1 MIIRIIEE
9 KDAKVC
15 DELLT
20 KLIRDESKYDKLISK
35 DFKVQDYFKNVI
47 KDSNNILLGYIID
60 NQIIGYTYLKYLA
73 NDNKKGYLI
82 DGLYI
87 LENYRGQGYA
97 KKLLKYALNL
107 LENKSLDFIDIN
119 VLGANE
125 KARNLYK
132 LLGFK
137 DFKITM
143 RKWDN

>member
-9 KDAKVC
+9 KDAVVC

-20 KLIRDESKYDKLISK
+20 KLIKDESQYDKLISK
-35 DFKVQDYFKNVI
+35 DFKVHDYFKNVI

-137 DFKITM
+137 DFKVTM

>member
-35 DFKVQDYFKNVI
+35 DFEVQDYFKNVI

-119 VLGANE
+119 VLGTNE

>member
-119 VLGANE
+119 VLGANK

>member
-20 KLIRDESKYDKLISK
+20 KLIRDESQYDKLISK
-35 DFKVQDYFKNVI
+35 DFKVHDYFKNVI

-97 KKLLKYALNL
+97 KSLLKYALNL

-143 RKWDN
+143 RKWG

>member
-47 KDSNNILLGYIID
+47 KDRNNILLGYIID

-125 KARNLYK
+125 KARNLYR

>member
-20 KLIRDESKYDKLISK
+20 KLIRDESQYDKLISK
-35 DFKVQDYFKNVI
+35 DFKVHDYFKNVI

>member
-35 DFKVQDYFKNVI
+35 DFEVQDYFKNVI

-107 LENKSLDFIDIN
+107 LKNKSLDFIDIN

>member
-35 DFKVQDYFKNVI
+35 DFEVQDYFKNVI

-125 KARNLYK
+125 KARNLYR

>member
-107 LENKSLDFIDIN
+107 LENKNLDFIDIN

-143 RKWDN
+143 RKWG

>member
-35 DFKVQDYFKNVI
+35 DFIVQDYFKNVI

-107 LENKSLDFIDIN
+107 LKNKSLDFIDIN

>member
-47 KDSNNILLGYIID
+47 KDRNNILLGYIID

-97 KKLLKYALNL
+97 KKILKYALNL

>member
-107 LENKSLDFIDIN
+107 LENKNLDFIDIN

>member
-35 DFKVQDYFKNVI
+35 EFKVQDYFKNVI

>member
-35 DFKVQDYFKNVI
+35 DFEVQDYFKNVI

>member
-9 KDAKVC
+9 KDTKVC

>member
-47 KDSNNILLGYIID
+47 KDRNNILLGYIID

-73 NDNKKGYLI
+73 NDNKNGYLI

>member
-47 KDSNNILLGYIID
+47 KDRNNILLGYIID

>member
-35 DFKVQDYFKNVI
+35 DFIVQDYFKNVI
-47 KDSNNILLGYIID
+47 KDRNNILLGYIID